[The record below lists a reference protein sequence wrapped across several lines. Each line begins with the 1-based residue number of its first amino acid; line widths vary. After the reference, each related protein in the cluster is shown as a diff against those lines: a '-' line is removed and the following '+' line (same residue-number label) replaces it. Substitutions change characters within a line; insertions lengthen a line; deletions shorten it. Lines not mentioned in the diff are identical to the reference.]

1 MSTIEKALDKLLAQE
16 PAPSVTATSSA
27 TAAINDQADV
37 ALQQSASP
45 APHEQVAKPIA
56 TDPSN
61 ILPSSA
67 LPASELP
74 ASDLP
79 ITATSTAEETTAKID
94 SDSQHATESSAL
106 TSSAS
111 AAPLVDAQEVPVKT
125 AAPRPELFIDFS
137 RLSELNFVS
146 LATERRLI
154 SEEYRVIKRKL
165 INNAFGP
172 LSATL
177 NHPNLI
183 LVSSTRP
190 GEGKTFTSVNL
201 ALSIALEQDK
211 TVLLVDTDVLRPN
224 VARTLDIHAPLGL
237 TDYLSSDDV
246 KVNDILY
253 STNVERLKII
263 AAGRPHHLS
272 TELLASD
279 KMVALANEFASRYPD
294 RIVIFDAPPLLGIT
308 ETAVL
313 ASMCGQA
320 VVVLEENKTK
330 LNELEKALSLLPKE
344 LAVGFVINKAYYS
357 RDKGYGYGY
366 GYYAQ

>member
-16 PAPSVTATSSA
+16 PVTAQAKSAVSSA
-27 TAAINDQADV
+27 HEEQLVPSDTLTTEAQAPTPNASIPSDAAVASQETFDV
-37 ALQQSASP
+37 EPSDVSKQSESL
-45 APHEQVAKPIA
+45 VGGK
-56 TDPSN
+56 
-61 ILPSSA
+61 SS
-67 LPASELP
+67 
-74 ASDLP
+74 
-79 ITATSTAEETTAKID
+79 
-94 SDSQHATESSAL
+94 QSSI
-106 TSSAS
+106 
-111 AAPLVDAQEVPVKT
+111 V
-125 AAPRPELFIDFS
+125 RPELHIDFS

-172 LSATL
+172 LSSTL

-224 VARTLDIHAPLGL
+224 VARTLDIQVPLGL
-237 TDYLSSDDV
+237 TDYLSNDDV

>member
-1 MSTIEKALDKLLAQE
+1 MSTIEKALDKMLANQ
-16 PAPSVTATSSA
+16 
-27 TAAINDQADV
+27 
-37 ALQQSASP
+37 
-45 APHEQVAKPIA
+45 
-56 TDPSN
+56 
-61 ILPSSA
+61 
-67 LPASELP
+67 SELP
-74 ASDLP
+74 AMQASQSVASL
-79 ITATSTAEETTAKID
+79 TETSTDIVSETASQAQPQSEAHETPVAVQVSPSV
-94 SDSQHATESSAL
+94 SDTTPS
-106 TSSAS
+106 
-111 AAPLVDAQEVPVKT
+111 VPNSVPT
-125 AAPRPELFIDFS
+125 RPELTIDFE
-137 RLSELNFVS
+137 RLSNLNFVS
-146 LATERRLI
+146 FATERRLI

-165 INNAFGP
+165 INNAFGA
-172 LSATL
+172 LSSTL
-177 NHPNLI
+177 THPNLI

-224 VARTLDIHAPLGL
+224 VSRTLDIQVPIGL
-237 TDYLSSDDV
+237 TDYLSND
-246 KVNDILY
+246 KVEVQDIIY
-253 STNVERLKII
+253 STNIERLKII